1 MGSLQLIASFVIVD
15 GIYILVDGLGRAS
28 DAGEPCDVVRDPC
41 GRIVEEIS
49 LLLSTH
55 VGLCAMSEY

>member
-41 GRIVEEIS
+41 GRIVEMYFF
-49 LLLSTH
+49 
-55 VGLCAMSEY
+55 AMVYPRWPV